1 VVDELGGHELAG
13 NQLVKVEIPV
23 ADLGSAVTATAFYPE
38 DGHHLFVVGK
48 FSPPIKRLFD
58 PVVRSG

>member
-23 ADLGSAVTATAFYPE
+23 ADLGGAVTATAFYPE
-38 DGHHLFVVGK
+38 EGHHLFVVGE
-48 FSPPIKRLFD
+48 FSPPVEGFFD
-58 PVVRSG
+58 PVVRSR